1 MGQGLDSKSH
11 RPAGPAECLRRYEV
25 DGVLVLAFTA
35 PILSLEMLLWLDGT
49 LIDLEHDHRP
59 LVLASEHPSIFL
71 AGAHLGE
78 ISRLDAHTSCGYAR
92 FGRQV
97 LARLAL
103 HPAPVVAAVAGS
115 CSGGGFDLVLSCDL
129 VVAGRTARFSHPG
142 VRRGLVTGW
151 GGTVLVPAALGRSPA
166 QRVLLEGSPVQ
177 PAEVAVTCDHLD
189 AEPLLPAIA
198 EARRLASLHPSR
210 LHTWRCLR
218 NQPFVDRFR
227 IVVVHNKGREEPVMS
242 AIRRT

>member
-1 MGQGLDSKSH
+1 MDHHQEVASY
-11 RPAGPAECLRRYEV
+11 RPASPAEGMRRYEV
-25 DGVLVLAFTA
+25 DGVLVLAFTS
-35 PILSLEMLLWLDGT
+35 PILSLEMLLRLNSA
-49 LIDLEHDHRP
+49 LVDLEQDHPP

-97 LARLAL
+97 LARLGR
-103 HPAPVVAAVAGS
+103 HPAPLVAAVAGS
-115 CSGGGFDLVLSCDL
+115 CSGGGFDLALSCDL
-129 VVAGRTARFSHPG
+129 VVAGRSASFSHPG

-151 GGTVLVPAALGRSPA
+151 GGTVMVPAALGRSPA
-166 QRVLLEGSPVQ
+166 QRALLEGSPVQ
-177 PAEVAVTCDHLD
+177 PVEVAASDHLD
-189 AEPLLPAIA
+189 TAPLEPAIA

-210 LHTWRCLR
+210 LYTWRCLR

-227 IVVVHNKGREEPVMS
+227 IVVVHNKGREETVMS